1 MCYLSIMAK
10 ASVTAETKNK
20 HLSVWVSDD
29 QKDMI
34 TRAAAAEDEDKPGRW
49 LRKLGLKR
57 AREVL
62 GEAPVE
68 KKGGRR

>member
-1 MCYLSIMAK
+1 MAK
-10 ASVTAETKNK
+10 APATIETKNK
-20 HLSVWVSDD
+20 HLSVWVSDE

-62 GEAPVE
+62 GEGVAVE
-68 KKGGRR
+68 KPRGRAR

>member
-1 MCYLSIMAK
+1 MAK
-10 ASVTAETKNK
+10 VPEAVTTKSK
-20 HLSVWVSDD
+20 HLSVWVSED
-29 QKDMI
+29 QKALI

-62 GEAPVE
+62 GEGLPVE